1 MPYTDDEQTDPLTER
16 SGSLLA
22 RQRERG
28 GVPRI
33 FQTNTSAEY
42 WRGDCSL
49 IHTDLAGTR
58 DVEPPAED
66 RIYLFAGT
74 QHSAGV
80 LPLASV
86 SAVDGARGVHHFNVV
101 DYSPLSRA
109 ALTNLDAWAARGVE
123 PPPSAFPRLADGTA
137 VTAGEVLSTFAGF
150 PTATL
155 PSAERLPAVPAMRRY
170 DLGPEA
176 ARGVG
181 RFPVEA
187 GERYPVFVSAVNVDG
202 NEAAGVRLPDLT
214 VPVASY
220 AGWNPRHPET
230 GGEGQILNMLGST
243 VPSPATA
250 AERERTSDPRAA
262 ITERYRDRD
271 DYLARVRWAAEE
283 LVAGRYL
290 LEEDIEVVVQNCAA
304 RYDIFAPTPVPTGD
318 SG

>member
-1 MPYTDDEQTDPLTER
+1 
-16 SGSLLA
+16 
-22 RQRERG
+22 
-28 GVPRI
+28 VPRI

-86 SAVDGARGVHHFNVV
+86 SAIDGARGVHHFNVV
-101 DYSPLSRA
+101 DYTPLCRA

-137 VTAGEVLSTFAGF
+137 VTPEHVLGTFARF
-150 PTATL
+150 PNATL
-155 PSAERLPAVPAMRRY
+155 PNPERLPAVPAMRRY

-176 ARGVG
+176 ERGIG
-181 RFPVEA
+181 RFPAAA
-187 GERYPVFVSAVNVDG
+187 GERYPTFVSAVDADG
-202 NEAAGVRLPDLT
+202 TEVAGVRLPDLT
-214 VPVASY
+214 VPVASHT
-220 AGWNPRHPET
+220 GWNPRHPET

-243 VPSPATA
+243 VPFPATA
-250 AERERTSDPRAA
+250 AERERTGDPRPA
-262 ITERYRDRD
+262 IAQRYHDRD
-271 DYLARVRWAAEE
+271 DYLARVREAAAA
-283 LVAGRYL
+283 LATNRYL
-290 LEEDIEVVVQNCAA
+290 LDEDIEIVVQNCAA
-304 RYDIFAPTPVPTGD
+304 RYDVFAPAPVTAGD
-318 SG
+318 GGDA